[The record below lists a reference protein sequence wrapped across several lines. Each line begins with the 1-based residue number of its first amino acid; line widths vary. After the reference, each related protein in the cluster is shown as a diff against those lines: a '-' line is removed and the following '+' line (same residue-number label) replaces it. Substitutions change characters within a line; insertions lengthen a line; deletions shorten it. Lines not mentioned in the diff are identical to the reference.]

1 MRIQE
6 VREAGQKGQDLS
18 KDVAP
23 HNIDTWPDSRET
35 ALAHQPRGCTDPVR
49 RGRRPFGQRSVA
61 MVRPQE
67 AGPGVAL
74 PRVS

>member
-23 HNIDTWPDSRET
+23 HNIETWPDPRET
-35 ALAHQPRGCTDPVR
+35 ALAHQPHGSTDPVR
-49 RGRRPFGQRSVA
+49 RGCRPFGQRSVA
-61 MVRPQE
+61 MVHPQE
-67 AGPGVAL
+67 AGPGVEL